1 MHNVVNELNLRETF
15 LKKKGLASCL
25 LLTCKNCGYSKE
37 FYTSVSNDNFFDIN
51 VRTVHSMRAWQGYAG
66 LEKLTALMNLP
77 KPMITNNYDKIVNR
91 LNIVAKEVANE
102 TMRDA
107 TEDLL
112 FKSKDPND
120 DTVID
125 TAVSCD
131 GSWEKRGYSWL
142 NGFVTVISMDNSK
155 ILDIEPMTQACKW
168 ILTQSVLKSRKWHMY
183 AK

>member
-1 MHNVVNELNLRETF
+1 
-15 LKKKGLASCL
+15 
-25 LLTCKNCGYSKE
+25 
-37 FYTSVSNDNFFDIN
+37 
-51 VRTVHSMRAWQGYAG
+51 
-66 LEKLTALMNLP
+66 MNLP

-131 GSWEKRGYSWL
+131 GSWEKRGYS
-142 NGFVTVISMDNSK
+142 
-155 ILDIEPMTQACKW
+155 
-168 ILTQSVLKSRKWHMY
+168 
-183 AK
+183 